1 MPGLPGECGGDGR
14 LMTNGRPAVKELVVH
29 CGLHKTGTTA
39 LQNFLTA
46 NRAVL
51 RQNGVLYPTAG
62 TPPGL
67 TGQHNLAWQ
76 MARDRRYRS
85 AWGDIDALFGE
96 IGGFDGR
103 VILSSEEFESSVL
116 HPDRWPRLV
125 GRAQTLGF
133 AVQLIVYWREVSAQM
148 QSVYLQKLRSGYGQE
163 FSLAARLAVEEGSLR
178 WNDGQICCSRPAM
191 QKALTAVPG
200 VAVVYRDYERL
211 HGGSTVTDFC
221 EALGLTE
228 IDWQHP
234 QGGRA
239 NDRDPVEISLL
250 RFLNAREP
258 SQPGNR
264 QAFEAFIMSIFA
276 DRKLKL
282 VVPER
287 LRRVLTARLSPG
299 EAVAPAPEAGEAR
312 LVNMARVFSFETQ
325 VTLKDAFAVTARTD
339 VNDQHRARQQ
349 RMVAEWWDWIGGLD

>member
-1 MPGLPGECGGDGR
+1 
-14 LMTNGRPAVKELVVH
+14 VH

-51 RQNGVLYPTAG
+51 LQNAVLYPTAG

-85 AWGDIDALFGE
+85 AWGDIGSLFDE
-96 IGGFDGR
+96 IGRFEGR
-103 VILSSEEFESSVL
+103 VVVSSEEFETSIL
-116 HPDRWPRLV
+116 HPDRWPRLA
-125 GRAQTLGF
+125 GRAQAVGF
-133 AVQLIVYWREVSAQM
+133 AVTFVVYWREVSAQM

-163 FSLAARLAVEEGSLR
+163 FSLAARLAIEEGSLR

-191 QKALTAVPG
+191 QKALAAVPG
-200 VAVVYRDYERL
+200 ATVVYRDYETL

-221 EALGLTE
+221 ETLGLSD

-234 QGGRA
+234 QGVRA

-250 RFLNAREP
+250 RFLNSREP
-258 SQPGNR
+258 PHPGNE
-264 QAFEAFIMSIFA
+264 QAFGAFIMGMFA
-276 DRKLKL
+276 GRQVKL

-287 LRRVLTARLSPG
+287 LRRVLTARLAPG
-299 EAVAPAPEAGEAR
+299 EAVPLTPAVGEAR
-312 LVNMARVFSFETQ
+312 LLNMARLFSFETQ
-325 VTLKDAFAVTARTD
+325 VTLKDAFALTAGPN
-339 VNDQHRARQQ
+339 VNDQTRARQQ
-349 RMVAEWWDWIGGLD
+349 RMISEWWEWIGVLD

>member
-1 MPGLPGECGGDGR
+1 M
-14 LMTNGRPAVKELVVH
+14 VH

-51 RQNGVLYPTAG
+51 RQHGVLYPTTG
-62 TPPGL
+62 TPGGL
-67 TGQHNLAWQ
+67 TGHHNLAWQ

-85 AWGDIDALFGE
+85 VWGDIDALYSE
-96 IGGFDGR
+96 IAGFDGQI
-103 VILSSEEFESSVL
+103 ILSSEGFESSIL
-116 HPDRWPRLV
+116 HPDRWPRLL
-125 GRAQTLGF
+125 GRAQAAGF
-133 AVQLIVYWREVSAQM
+133 AVRLVIYRREISAHM

-163 FSLAARLAVEEGSLR
+163 FSLAARVAIEEGNLR

-191 QKALTAVPG
+191 QKALAAVAG
-200 VAVVYRDYERL
+200 IEVLYREYETL
-211 HGGSTVTDFC
+211 SGGSTVNDFC
-221 EALGLTE
+221 EVLGLTGIE
-228 IDWQHP
+228 WQHA
-234 QGGRA
+234 QDVRA
-239 NDRDPVEISLL
+239 NDRDPVMVSLL

-258 SQPGNR
+258 AQPDQR
-264 QAFEAFIMSIFA
+264 QAFEAFLMSIFA
-276 DRKLKL
+276 EREVRL

-299 EAVAPAPEAGEAR
+299 EAVAPPPAPGKAR

-325 VTLKDAFAVTARTD
+325 VTLKDAFAVTARSD

-349 RMVAEWWDWIGGLD
+349 RMVNEWWDWIGGLD